1 MLIKRMQVQLSGGLL
16 ARHTALFV
24 REACSFQSDIF
35 LLKDGKCVSGKSI
48 MKVMALAVKKG
59 DEITLLTNGAD
70 EHAAARTLEEF
81 LLTKHR

>member
-1 MLIKRMQVQLSGGLL
+1 MLIKRITVQLSEGLQ
-16 ARHTALFV
+16 ARHTALFA

-35 LLKDGKCVSGKSI
+35 IAKDGKCVSGKSI
-48 MKVMALAVKKG
+48 MKIMALAVKKG
-59 DEITLLTNGAD
+59 DEITLLINGVD

>member
-1 MLIKRMQVQLSGGLL
+1 MLIKRITVQLYGGLQ
-16 ARHTALFV
+16 ARHTALFA
-24 REACSFQSDIF
+24 REACSFPSDIF
-35 LLKDGKCVSGKSI
+35 IAKDGKCVSGKSI

-81 LLTKHR
+81 LLTK

>member
-1 MLIKRMQVQLSGGLL
+1 MLIKRITVQLSEGLQ
-16 ARHTALFV
+16 ARHTALFA

-35 LLKDGKCVSGKSI
+35 IAKDGKCVSGKSI

-70 EHAAARTLEEF
+70 EHAAARTLEKF
-81 LLTKHR
+81 LLTK